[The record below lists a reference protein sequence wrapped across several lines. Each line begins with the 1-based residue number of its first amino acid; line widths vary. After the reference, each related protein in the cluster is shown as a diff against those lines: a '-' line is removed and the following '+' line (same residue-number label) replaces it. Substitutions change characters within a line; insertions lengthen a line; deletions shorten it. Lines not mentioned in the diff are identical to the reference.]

1 MAILKGKL
9 SGVEHEV
16 ETGGLARASIYPRV
30 GSAAYVHGIRTGLL
44 GAALAA
50 DAPIFGVRNGTGAGN
65 ALNVYLT
72 HLQLMVTTT
81 TAFTAAQEFGW
92 YGQRFS
98 AANLAGGAATE
109 LPVRHY
115 GAGASVMET
124 GGGAGGDIRVSTTTA
139 LTSTGVTFD
148 ANRRVYLVT
157 WRDQTVNLRHFD
169 EIKFSEIYGSPLK
182 LAPGDGWCIRN
193 LVVWP
198 AAGAAMVHGRLAW
211 EERAT

>member
-30 GSAAYVHGIRTGLL
+30 GTAAYTHGIRTGLL
-44 GAALAA
+44 AATLAA
-50 DAPIFGVRNGTGAGN
+50 DAPIFSVRNGTGGAN
-65 ALNVYLT
+65 AVNVYLT
-72 HLQLMVTTT
+72 HLWLSFTVT
-81 TAFTAAQEFGW
+81 TAFTAVQEFGW

-98 AANLAGGAATE
+98 AANLAGGAATA

-115 GAGASVMET
+115 GAGASVMEP
-124 GGGAGGDIRVSTTTA
+124 GGGAGGDIRVSTTAA
-139 LTSTGVTFD
+139 LTVVGVTFD
-148 ANRRVYLVT
+148 ANRVVPLLT
-157 WRDQTVNLRHFD
+157 WRAVTVDVRYVE

-182 LAPGDGWCIRN
+182 LAPGEGWAIRN

-198 AAGAAMVHGRLAW
+198 AAGVGMVHGRLAH
-211 EERAT
+211 EERTT